1 MSARKTAV
9 DRVEAYVE
17 LRTGMRG
24 IDPDEIN
31 TVWRKDEKCTLSLS
45 DLREML
51 AQAKELAALKSQ
63 TIIFWQGD
71 WAARVDADGNII
83 DQGHHD
89 AVRERVVDELM
100 GETYHGEFPFSRRV
114 PVGTN
119 LKDFM

>member
-1 MSARKTAV
+1 MSARETAV

-45 DLREML
+45 DLRGML

-71 WAARVDADGNII
+71 WAARVDADGNVVH
-83 DQGHHD
+83 QGHWD
-89 AVRERVVDELM
+89 FVRERVVDDLM
-100 GETYHGEFPFSRRV
+100 GETYHNEFPFDRRV
-114 PVGTN
+114 PEGTN
-119 LKDFM
+119 LRDLM

>member
-17 LRTGMRG
+17 QRTGMRG

-31 TVWRKDEKCTLSLS
+31 SVWRTDEQFTLSLS
-45 DLREML
+45 DLRELL

-63 TIIFWQGD
+63 TLVFWQGD
-71 WAARVDADGNII
+71 WAARVDAEGNLI

-89 AVRERVVDELM
+89 DVLRRVVEELM
-100 GETYHGEFPFSRRV
+100 GETHHDEFPFNRRV
-114 PVGTN
+114 PEGTN
-119 LKDFM
+119 LRDLM